1 MRKQINKFKDFLKE
15 NSEEKLNISDVRS
28 SKKIND
34 MNTIEKIENGHFNF
48 SEFTEEQVNFIKGLV
63 KFSYNDGYEE
73 GKTEIKNKIWNVM
86 ESED

>member
-1 MRKQINKFKDFLKE
+1 MKTFE
-15 NSEEKLNISDVRS
+15 EHSSELNISDVRS
-28 SKKIND
+28 SKKVNS

-73 GKTEIKNKIWNVM
+73 GKTEIKNKIWNVID
-86 ESED
+86 SED